1 MLEYDDDRSGTFAAL
16 KDIPED
22 KFIVLGL
29 ITTKTGRLER
39 MDDLR
44 QRVTTASKYFPLA
57 QLGVST
63 QCGFASSVLGT
74 RSRLKNRSKSSNSS
88 SGLRVRFGD
97 KGPSSLRAVEIDV
110 GPSGFDALI
119 VCLLATI
126 QTPVHQFGVVGS
138 LFLIFHVFARPTF
151 LKIIRN

>member
-1 MLEYDDDRSGTFAAL
+1 MLEYDDDRAGTFAAL

-29 ITTKTGRLER
+29 ITTKTGQLER

-63 QCGFASSVLGT
+63 QCGFASSVLG
-74 RSRLKNRSKSSNSS
+74 NPISSDEQKQK
-88 SGLRVRFGD
+88 LELVVR
-97 KGPSSLRAVEIDV
+97 
-110 GPSGFDALI
+110 
-119 VCLLATI
+119 T
-126 QTPVHQFGVVGS
+126 
-138 LFLIFHVFARPTF
+138 AREVWG
-151 LKIIRN
+151 

>member
-29 ITTKTGRLER
+29 ITTKTGQLER
-39 MDDLR
+39 MDELR

-63 QCGFASSVLGT
+63 QCGFASSVLG
-74 RSRLKNRSKSSNSS
+74 NPVSSDEQKQK
-88 SGLRVRFGD
+88 LELVVR
-97 KGPSSLRAVEIDV
+97 
-110 GPSGFDALI
+110 
-119 VCLLATI
+119 T
-126 QTPVHQFGVVGS
+126 
-138 LFLIFHVFARPTF
+138 AREVWG
-151 LKIIRN
+151 

>member
-1 MLEYDDDRSGTFAAL
+1 MLEYDDDRAGTFAAL

-44 QRVTTASKYFPLA
+44 RRITTASKYFPLA

-63 QCGFASSVLGT
+63 QCGFASSVLGNPMLPEEQT
-74 RSRLKNRSKSSNSS
+74 QKLA
-88 SGLRVRFGD
+88 LVVR
-97 KGPSSLRAVEIDV
+97 
-110 GPSGFDALI
+110 
-119 VCLLATI
+119 T
-126 QTPVHQFGVVGS
+126 
-138 LFLIFHVFARPTF
+138 AREVW
-151 LKIIRN
+151 R